1 MSDQSRKFPH
11 IYLPEN
17 GKSEKYTRPSSGGG
31 SSSSP
36 QRDRVA
42 HARALELAIGRAIQ
56 EARQQLSSLEP
67 DIVAGVPGFYLEF
80 QVQVDGANA
89 FEKLEDRRK
98 KIELVAVSQIP
109 EQEGM
114 VTATVFVPEKSA
126 EYFLKKIKQ
135 YRDENNKIKKNYFYL
150 LVLLIE
156 LLLLDDGKTKDTV
169 TQKALIWLLI
179 NLVQLLVRLKQL
191 WNPKNE
197 ALVSRLET
205 AHIGTVRSLFT
216 DDPNLFPENEQ
227 EIWWEVWLR
236 HERRSVFD
244 KVAQRLNI
252 RTKPHTL
259 TFPEREI
266 VLAMANVETM
276 ARIIKNSDA
285 VAELRIAKD
294 VPSLFLEMGALE
306 QANWAEDLAQ
316 RLLEPGQHAVAI
328 SLLDSGVTRIHRLLS
343 LALAPEDMHTVE
355 LSWGV
360 HENIYPAE
368 SLRRN
373 GHGTAMAGI
382 ALYADLLDP
391 LLASEQVKLLHR
403 LESVKILPPTGAND
417 PELYGAITEQGVS
430 LPEIQAP
437 NRRRVFCMAV
447 TSGHGSTDK
456 GTPSS
461 WSAAVDQLCF
471 NDNEFRR
478 LMIISAGN
486 IQQDIASGDY
496 LNINDLETVENPAQ
510 AWNAL
515 IVGAYTEKVNILD
528 SSYAGWQPLAP
539 GGDLSPCSR
548 TSVTWETQWPIRPDV
563 VFEGGNMAHDGHNPA
578 VPIDDLCVLTTHYR
592 PAVRSFDY
600 MRDTSC
606 ATALAS
612 HMAARIM
619 SEQPTYRPETVRALI
634 VHSSEWTSAMQTHF
648 DGASSKTARRA
659 LVRRYGYGVPDLR
672 RALQSASNDLTLI
685 TENELQPF
693 YVENRGSQVT
703 TKDMNLHKLPWPSEV
718 LEKLGEANVEL
729 KVTLSYFIEPNPG
742 ERGWAYKHRYASH
755 GLRFKVKG
763 SLETYDEFRWQINK
777 AVQDEE
783 EGKKSPSPDEKS
795 WFLGPNTRDSGS
807 IHCDVWKGTG
817 VELAQK
823 DAIAV
828 YPVGGWWKEKKYL
841 ERYNQVSYYT
851 LIVSIRVPE
860 IDVDIYTPVENL
872 VMPSIPVDIQSI

>member
-1 MSDQSRKFPH
+1 MSDQPRRFPH

-17 GKSEKYTRPSSGGG
+17 GKSEKYTRPPSGGG
-31 SSSSP
+31 SSSHP
-36 QRDRVA
+36 QRDRAA
-42 HARALELAIGRAIQ
+42 HARTLELAIGKAVQ
-56 EARQQLSSLEP
+56 KARQQLDSRQPE
-67 DIVAGVPGFYLEF
+67 VAAGVPGFYLEF
-80 QVQVDGANA
+80 QVQADGANA
-89 FEKLEDRRK
+89 FEKLENRTK
-98 KIELVAVSQIP
+98 KIELVAVNQIP

-114 VTATVFVPEKSA
+114 VAATVFVPESA
-126 EYFLKKIKQ
+126 IDYFLQKVEK
-135 YRDENNKIKKNYFYL
+135 YRDE
-150 LVLLIE
+150 
-156 LLLLDDGKTKDTV
+156 DTE
-169 TQKALIWLLI
+169 KS
-179 NLVQLLVRLKQL
+179 K
-191 WNPKNE
+191 PKNE
-197 ALVSRLET
+197 ALVSRVET
-205 AHIGTVRSLFT
+205 VQIGTVKSLFT
-216 DDPNLFPENEQ
+216 DDPDLFPEDGQ
-227 EIWWEVWLR
+227 EVWWEVWLR
-236 HERRSVFD
+236 NERRSVFD
-244 KVAQRLNI
+244 QVTQRLDI
-252 RTKPHTL
+252 RTKPNTI

-266 VLAMANVETM
+266 VLAMSNAEAM
-276 ARIIKNSDA
+276 AQIIKNSDA

-294 VPSLFLEMGALE
+294 IPSIFLEMGALE
-306 QANWAEDLAQ
+306 QSNWAEDLAE
-316 RLLEPGQHAVAI
+316 RLIEPGQHAVAI
-328 SLLDSGVTRIHRLLS
+328 SLLDSGAIRTHRLLS
-343 LALAPEDMHTVE
+343 LALASVDMHAVE
-355 LSWGV
+355 PSWGV
-360 HENIYPAE
+360 NDSGYWH
-368 SLRRN
+368 
-373 GHGTAMAGI
+373 GHGTAMAGV
-382 ALYADLLDP
+382 ALYADLLNP
-391 LLASEQVKLLHR
+391 LLTSGQVKLLHR
-403 LESVKILPPTGAND
+403 LESVKILPTNGKND

-437 NRRRVFCMAV
+437 DRRRVFCMAV
-447 TSGHGSTDK
+447 TSGYGSTDR

-461 WSAAVDQLCF
+461 WSSAVDQPCF

-486 IQQDIASGDY
+486 IYQDIALGDY
-496 LNINDLETVENPAQ
+496 LNINDLEMVENPAQ
-510 AWNAL
+510 AWNPL
-515 IVGAYTEKVNILD
+515 VVGAYTEKVNILD
-528 SSYAGWQPLAP
+528 SDYTGWQLLAP
-539 GGDLSPCSR
+539 GGDLSPRSR
-548 TSVTWETQWPIRPDV
+548 TSVTWESQWPIRPDV

-592 PAVRSFDY
+592 PEVRSFDY

-612 HMAARIM
+612 YMAARIM

-634 VHSSEWTSAMQTHF
+634 IHSAEWTSAMRTHF
-648 DGASSKTARRA
+648 SGASSKTARRA
-659 LVRRYGYGVPDLR
+659 LVRRYGYGVPDLG

-693 YVENRGSQVT
+693 YVESKGGQVK

-718 LEKLGEANVEL
+718 LEELGEANVEL

-777 AVQDEE
+777 AVRDEE
-783 EGKKSPSPDEKS
+783 EGKKSSSPDEKN

-807 IHCDVWKGTG
+807 VHCDIWRGTA

-841 ERYNQVSYYT
+841 ERYSQVSYYT

-872 VMPSIPVDIQSI
+872 VKPAIPTDIQSA